1 VDIFAIVFS
10 FYSLNSQ
17 KKTMSDHAPQL
28 DSKTLWG
35 GKESPFQISYGK
47 LMMWFFLVSDALTF
61 GGLLIAYGFTRHD
74 AQDAWPIGEETFNS
88 MPFLGHGYPLLYV
101 ALMTFILIVSSVT
114 MVLAVES
121 GHRMNQKGVVKWL
134 IATIIGGFFFVGSQA
149 WEWSHFI
156 HGSEFGKIELIDGSQ
171 AIVKGHFGEIKNFK
185 VLKTGVHHKKGDI
198 ITEDLLH
205 EFQHAAEN
213 GKIKNGEI
221 RLHDGSIAKINKQE
235 DHELKLI
242 IKRDG
247 GKNKIGD
254 NPIVGKAA
262 KEIYYGAIYAG
273 EKNRVVYGANLQ
285 QNEYGPQQYGQ
296 FFFFITGFHG
306 FHVFSGVIIN
316 IIILLGVISGKY
328 HKRGH
333 YEMVEKTGLYWH
345 FVDLVWVFVFTFF
358 YLV

>member
-1 VDIFAIVFS
+1 MAGHA
-10 FYSLNSQ
+10 SQ
-17 KKTMSDHAPQL
+17 QIDAS
-28 DSKTLWG
+28 TLWG
-35 GKESPFQISYGK
+35 GKVSPFSTSYGK

-61 GGLLIAYGFTRHD
+61 GGLLVAYGFTRHD

-88 MPFLGHGYPLLYV
+88 LPFLGHGYPLIYV

-114 MVLAVES
+114 MVLAVEA
-121 GHRMNQKGVVKWL
+121 GHRMDKKGVIKWM

-156 HGSEFGKIELIDGSQ
+156 HGSEFGKIELADGSQ
-171 AIVKGHFGEIKNFK
+171 AIVKGHFGEIENFVVEAPGK
-185 VLKTGVHHKKGDI
+185 HHKKGEV
-198 ITEDLLH
+198 ITDDLMH
-205 EFQHAAEN
+205 SFQHAAEHGLIEN
-213 GKIKNGEI
+213 GII
-221 RLHDGSIAKINKQE
+221 TLHDGSKAKITKAKD
-235 DHELKLI
+235 DHLTLI
-242 IKRDG
+242 IKKKGSKYEINERIEG
-247 GKNKIGD
+247 A
-254 NPIVGKAA
+254 KA
-262 KEIYYGAIYAG
+262 EEMYYGSLYSG
-273 EKNRVVYGANLQ
+273 EANKVIYGANLE

-316 IIILLGVISGKY
+316 IIILLGVIAGTY

>member
-1 VDIFAIVFS
+1 
-10 FYSLNSQ
+10 
-17 KKTMSDHAPQL
+17 MSGHA
-28 DSKTLWG
+28 SKQIDTTTLWG
-35 GKESPFQISYGK
+35 GKVSPFSTSYGK

-88 MPFLGHGYPLLYV
+88 MPFLGHGFPLLYV

-114 MVLAVES
+114 MVLAVEA
-121 GHRMNQKGVVKWL
+121 GHRMDKKGVIKWMV
-134 IATIIGGFFFVGSQA
+134 ATIIGGFFFVGSQA

-156 HGSEFGKIELIDGSQ
+156 HGSEFGKVELVDGSQ
-171 AIVKGHFGEIKNFK
+171 AIVKGHFGEIKNFT
-185 VLKTGVHHKKGDI
+185 VIEAGEHHAKGAVVTDDLMHQFKHAVELGKINDGI
-198 ITEDLLH
+198 IT
-205 EFQHAAEN
+205 
-213 GKIKNGEI
+213 
-221 RLHDGSIAKINKQE
+221 LHDGSKAKITKE
-235 DHELKLI
+235 ADHNMELI
-242 IKRDG
+242 IKKDG
-247 GKNKIGD
+247 KSNKVGTRIKGKNAEKM
-254 NPIVGKAA
+254 
-262 KEIYYGAIYAG
+262 YYQAIYSG
-273 EKNRVVYGANLQ
+273 TPHKVIYGANLE

-316 IIILLGVISGKY
+316 IIILLGVIAGTY